1 MRRPVRPEELM
12 MRGSSEW
19 RRWIQERM
27 QCLPF
32 WLRSMETQ
40 VALGALVLVI
50 AGEGRNDV
58 GEMATVSG

>member
-1 MRRPVRPEELM
+1 
-12 MRGSSEW
+12 
-19 RRWIQERM
+19 
-27 QCLPF
+27 
-32 WLRSMETQ
+32 METQ